1 MITDIQF
8 DALAALC
15 NMQPGTGRCDGAR
28 NVMVRGMS
36 IPEAAEARNT
46 DRASLYASLKSINRA
61 LRLVHQAVTGQLA
74 GEAKGENDAS

>member
-36 IPEAAEARNT
+36 IPEAAKDRGT
-46 DRASLYASLKSINRA
+46 DRASLYASLKSLNRT
-61 LRLVHQAVTGQLA
+61 LRLVHQAVTGNLPV
-74 GEAKGENDAS
+74 EPKGAEDAS